1 MTSGPSATYQITQ
14 AAAPAQGDTK
24 ADAAKK
30 AITDEAKKQG
40 RISTILTSGT
50 GASGTAPTA
59 KKTLLGQ

>member
-14 AAAPAQGDTK
+14 SAAPAGDTK

-30 AITDEAKKQG
+30 AIDNESKKQG
-40 RISTILTSGT
+40 RTSTILTSGG